1 MVVGMRHTSSA
12 TSAVIVIGDPSL
24 ATSTLNS
31 ENGSKVTITTRN
43 TSVRATSRIVSAIS
57 FGVFWRL
64 ALSTMEII
72 RSRKV
77 SPGLTET
84 RTTIQ
89 SDSTRVPPVT
99 DEKSPPDSRMTGADS
114 PVIAL
119 SSTDAA
125 PSITSPSAGMMSPVS
140 TSTKSPLR
148 KSSALHIACV
158 APRERR
164 IIEFLGHDG
173 LAHVAQRR
181 GLRAAAPLGERLGEI
196 REQHREGEPDRDRKN
211 KTRGRLP
218 RARQALA
225 RTAER

>member
-1 MVVGMRHTSSA
+1 M
-12 TSAVIVIGDPSL
+12 

-31 ENGSKVTITTRN
+31 ENGSSVTMTTRN
-43 TSVRATSRIVSAIS
+43 TSVSATSRIVSAIS

-64 ALSTMEII
+64 ALSTIEIM

-125 PSITSPSAGMMSPVS
+125 PSMTSPSAGMTSPVS
-140 TSTKSPLR
+140 TSTTSPLR
-148 KSSALHIACV
+148 RSSALTLLVSRRASVGSMSFLAITVWRMSRSAEACARLRPSASASAKFANNTVKASQIVIARMKPGGASPCPPS
-158 APRERR
+158 ACTNS
-164 IIEFLGHDG
+164 
-173 LAHVAQRR
+173 
-181 GLRAAAPLGERLGEI
+181 RAVTIVPM
-196 REQHREGEPDRDRKN
+196 
-211 KTRGRLP
+211 
-218 RARQALA
+218 
-225 RTAER
+225 